1 MLTSATSL
9 FGLTLL
15 GALALFTVIRPR
27 LALMCFVFCVPCPG
41 LPDVLGFDPRL
52 YWAFFLGVCALY
64 ARLTSGEAKLPRL
77 AVLAWLGFVSLAA
90 IIIWQNHFGLD
101 SEDLESAYSFF
112 RYFTAGSL
120 VFFAFRQLVTTREEM
135 LRFIPVFAS
144 SVLCVSIE
152 GLWEAIHS
160 YAVGGG
166 GRIEG
171 LFGNPNYLAGFL
183 ALSVSILLL
192 LRRYGLTPDRVRT
205 RKLLTVAIA
214 AGTLCCISTLSRG
227 GITAL
232 ILGISLN
239 WFFLIN
245 PTMNLKRLVAAL
257 IPAAV
262 TVVILTTGQLMS
274 VRFRV
279 TYSDDPNTLDSA
291 TVNQGVEDL
300 SRLEAALYAIDL
312 IEQHPVFG
320 SGIGTFAATNYK
332 NTGNYVANHD
342 TYLEILTGTGVVGFS
357 LLAGILWALAA
368 ALTPPQRK
376 SLGAVLGV
384 TLAVCATTDLM
395 QALEFFAVLA
405 LAHSF
410 VTQCVDVESEDSIRD
425 GVGAG
430 LGSEAQWPG
439 FSMSQD

>member
-1 MLTSATSL
+1 MLTTASSL

-41 LPDVLGFDPRL
+41 LPDWLGFDPRL

-64 ARLTSGEAKLPRL
+64 MSVSRGETKLPRR
-77 AVLAWLGFVSLAA
+77 AVLAWLGFVCLAA

-112 RYFTAGSL
+112 RYFIAGSL
-120 VFFAFRQLVTTREEM
+120 VFFAFRQLVTTRDEM
-135 LRFIPVFAS
+135 QGFIPVFAA
-144 SVLCVSIE
+144 SVLCVSVE
-152 GLWEAIHS
+152 GIVEAIRS

-192 LRRYGLTPDRVRT
+192 VRRHGVSPDRVRT

-214 AGTLCCISTLSRG
+214 TAALCCVATLSRG

-232 ILGISLN
+232 TLGISLH
-239 WFFLIN
+239 WFFLVN
-245 PTMNLKRLVAAL
+245 SKMTVKRLVLAL
-257 IPAAV
+257 VPAVV
-262 TVVILTTGQLMS
+262 TVIILTTGQLMS

-291 TVNQGVEDL
+291 TINQGVEDL
-300 SRLEAALYAIDL
+300 SRLEAALFAIDL
-312 IEQHPVFG
+312 FKEHPIFG

-342 TYLEILTGTGVVGFS
+342 TYLEILTGTGLVGFT
-357 LLAGILWALAA
+357 LLAGILWALASD
-368 ALTPPQRK
+368 LTAWQRR
-376 SLGAVLGV
+376 SLGAVFGV
-384 TLAVCATTDLM
+384 TLAVGATTDLM

-410 VTQCVDVESEDSIRD
+410 VSRCISDESEDAVSD
-425 GVGAG
+425 AAGAE
-430 LGSEAQWPG
+430 LRSKSEWTRFLVDQ
-439 FSMSQD
+439 S